1 MPMAAGVP
9 MVVTPFM
16 SDLPMNGRQVEKLAL
31 GRVREYQSVTPQML
45 RETAMSMM
53 MDEKIR
59 KNAMLMV
66 QRGGSG
72 TGKCRGCE
80 DHRGMPG
87 RFVICVFGKSGGC
100 DRNDYFRNVTMFYV
114 DFWCRLRYNGSG
126 CILTVQYAV
135 PMC

>member
-9 MVVTPFM
+9 MVVIPFM

-59 KNAMLMV
+59 KNAMLMA
-66 QRGGSG
+66 QRGARAPGNAG
-72 TGKCRGCE
+72 AVKIIEGCRG
-80 DHRGMPG
+80 D
-87 RFVICVFGKSGGC
+87 
-100 DRNDYFRNVTMFYV
+100 
-114 DFWCRLRYNGSG
+114 L
-126 CILTVQYAV
+126 
-135 PMC
+135 